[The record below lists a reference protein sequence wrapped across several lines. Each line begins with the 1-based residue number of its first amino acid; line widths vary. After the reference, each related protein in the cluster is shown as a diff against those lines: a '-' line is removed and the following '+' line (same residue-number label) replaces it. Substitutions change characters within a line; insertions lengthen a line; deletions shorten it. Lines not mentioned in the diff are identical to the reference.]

1 MKTLLQIFL
10 LLIPIMTFPQG
21 TPQGISYQAVA
32 YDSEGFEISNQ
43 DISVRLGI
51 LLGGVDAEASYTEVH
66 SVTTDDF
73 GLFSLV
79 ISQGETSDTFSSIN
93 WEEGAYLKVE
103 VDEDLDGEYSVMGV
117 SSFNAV
123 PYALSAPTSD
133 EVLSKILLLESFMD
147 SLNSIGCIDVS
158 ACNYDSTKLYSDG
171 SCLYPDSGFDCDG
184 YVIADIGDDFQGGI
198 LFYVDET
205 GKHGM
210 VVADKF
216 YYLSFG
222 GTQYGIWSCDEN
234 TIVEAA
240 TNINIGAGMS
250 NTLAILNSLSESD
263 CSSSEGNIT
272 AAELCLNYNSQG
284 YNNWHLPSFNELLT
298 LAQALPF
305 SEFDVANPGY
315 DSWFMSSTQLN
326 EETNFV
332 NAPEWIFS
340 QSFLNVRM
348 IDGNSSYSG
357 KNSLSSQSIIRPV
370 RYF

>member
-1 MKTLLQIFL
+1 MA
-10 LLIPIMTFPQG
+10 FPQG

-32 YDSEGFEISNQ
+32 YDSEGFEISNK

-79 ISQGETSDTFSSIN
+79 ISEGLSNDDFSSIN
-93 WEEGAYLKVE
+93 WEEGAFLKVE
-103 VDEDLDGEYSVMGV
+103 VDEDLDGEYSVMGM

-123 PYALSAPTSD
+123 PYALSAPTD
-133 EVLSKILLLESFMD
+133 NEVLNKIVSLENFMD
-147 SLNSIGCIDVS
+147 SLNSTGCIDIS
-158 ACNYDSTKLYSDG
+158 ACNYDSTKFYSDG
-171 SCLYPDSGFDCDG
+171 SCQYPDSGFDCDG

-210 VVADKF
+210 VVAYKF

-240 TNINIGAGMS
+240 TDINIGAGMS
-250 NTLAILNSLSESD
+250 NTLAIFNSLSESD
-263 CSSSEGNIT
+263 CSSSEGNLT
-272 AAELCLNYNSQG
+272 AAELCLNYHSQG

-348 IDGNSSYSG
+348 IDGYNSYSG
-357 KNSLSSQSIIRPV
+357 KNYPSSQSIIRPV
-370 RYF
+370 RSF

>member
-1 MKTLLQIFL
+1 MGFT
-10 LLIPIMTFPQG
+10 QG

-51 LLGGVDAEASYTEVH
+51 LLGGVDSEASYTEVH

-103 VDEDLDGEYSVMGV
+103 IDEDLDGEYSIMGV

-123 PYALSAPTSD
+123 PYAFYAPTSD
-133 EVLSKILLLESFMD
+133 EVLSKILSLESFMD
-147 SLNSIGCIDVS
+147 SINSIGCIDVS

-171 SCLYPDSGFDCDG
+171 SCQYPDSGFDCDG

-198 LFYVDET
+198 LFFIDET

-210 VVADKF
+210 VSAKKN
-216 YYLSFG
+216 YHLSWGLSYIGSWGCPIF
-222 GTQYGIWSCDEN
+222 
-234 TIVEAA
+234 VEEA
-240 TNINIGAGMS
+240 TDISIGAGYS
-250 NTLAILNSLSESD
+250 NSIAIANSSIANNCSTESGEGLN
-263 CSSSEGNIT
+263 
-272 AAELCLNYNSQG
+272 AAEFCLNFEYDGFSD
-284 YNNWHLPSFNELLT
+284 WHLPSLNELITMYNT
-298 LAQALPF
+298 LPS
-305 SEFDVANPGY
+305 SEFDIPNNNHYYWSSNQHTGIEYFQGFNPTAMGNHAWGVQMITGEIGIL
-315 DSWFMSSTQLN
+315 SK
-326 EETNFV
+326 
-332 NAPEWIFS
+332 
-340 QSFLNVRM
+340 QSEDF
-348 IDGNSSYSG
+348 
-357 KNSLSSQSIIRPV
+357 IIRPV